1 MAECSCQIVR
11 CCLKRCLMRMLV
23 VLMLLSL
30 AAPAFAVEVEP
41 YGVVRRCTKC
51 MTGTVS
57 MYESRRYA
65 HDEYFPCSHGRA
77 GNDVYA
83 VYEVIIRESC
93 DTCDY
98 SSERKHDEHVF
109 KRCEGH

>member
-41 YGVVRRCTKC
+41 YGVVRPCSKC
-51 MTGTVS
+51 PTGTVS
-57 MYESRRYA
+57 TYESRRYA
-65 HDEYFPCSHGRA
+65 HDESFPCEHGKD
-77 GNDVYA
+77 GFDFYA
-83 VYEVIIRESC
+83 VYEVTIRESC

-98 SSERKHDEHVF
+98 SSERTYEEHVF
-109 KRCEGH
+109 KYCRGH